1 MSREKK
7 FAIAIMEGMKS
18 AGEPWLDIRLKNN
31 NNNSLHV
38 LKREVLD
45 NEYRKVVTE
54 SNCHHYCPHVTL
66 NKTIHLFHSLKITET
81 YFWKCINMH
90 ISM

>member
-45 NEYRKVVTE
+45 NE
-54 SNCHHYCPHVTL
+54 
-66 NKTIHLFHSLKITET
+66 
-81 YFWKCINMH
+81 
-90 ISM
+90 